1 MKDTNMTLQLLV
13 KQYSD
18 FLLNNLLTIKLE
30 SVEDLSDF
38 VPISTVTAAIAVIF
52 DFLNDRSGNSVAD
65 VVGLFP

>member
-1 MKDTNMTLQLLV
+1 MTLQLLV
-13 KQYSD
+13 KQYTD
-18 FLLNNLLTIKLE
+18 FSHYNNLLTIKLE

-52 DFLNDRSGNSVAD
+52 DFLNDRSCNSVAD